1 VLDRCEAF
9 AILVKYCQ
17 VGHADALPVAVVR
30 TTMRSLVSLSM
41 CGILLVG
48 CAQPARVSDSLSLK
62 DGEGVILYRMS
73 CGPHVAW
80 GEFFRSG
87 EGSAG
92 FFAGLK
98 RAGAL
103 LCQEGVQSQRLKAG
117 RYYVGKIGY
126 TSWVNFAEI
135 DAMSFTVAP
144 GKLNYIGHIQL
155 PSNATRD
162 GGRTLVLISDPVVI
176 DKSAEAEAWLTT
188 EQSLLRKYEFIKA
201 LAQASAK
208 LGKQR
213 PAADSENTN

>member
-1 VLDRCEAF
+1 
-9 AILVKYCQ
+9 
-17 VGHADALPVAVVR
+17 
-30 TTMRSLVSLSM
+30 MRSFISLLM
-41 CGILLVG
+41 CGVMMVG

-62 DGEGVILYRMS
+62 DGEGVIVYRMS

-126 TSWVNFAEI
+126 TSWVDIAES

-144 GKLNYIGHIQL
+144 RKLNYIGHIEL
-155 PSNATRD
+155 PSNASRD
-162 GGRTLVLISDPVVI
+162 GGRTLVLISDPVVS
-176 DKSAEAEAWLTT
+176 DRSAEAENWLAT
-188 EQSLLRKYEFIKA
+188 EQNLLRKYEFIKA
-201 LAQASAK
+201 LAQPSVK
-208 LGKQR
+208 VGKQR
-213 PAADSENTN
+213 PAADKEHTN